1 MRGPEQCGIW
11 AHGATRGVVDTRRV
25 GCAGFARVRGRTWY
39 MGTRGRTWYMGVRGW
54 AYLVHHEHHECTWYR
69 HGCTWYI
76 MSARVYLVPT
86 WVHEFA
92 SVPGTLECAVECAGV
107 PVCTSVPGT
116 WYTSVP
122 GTWYLVHGTWDMG
135 HGSRV
140 YLVQAD
146 MVYQVHSQVHSHT
159 RTIAHTTAFVCMR
172 LYFDGVPGL
181 IASQEVISLH
191 GPQSPMR
198 I

>member
-1 MRGPEQCGIW
+1 MRGSERCGIW

-25 GCAGFARVRGRTWY
+25 GCAGFARVRGRTY
-39 MGTRGRTWYMGVRGW
+39 VGVPGTWVRGRTWYIMSIMSVPGTGTGVPG
-54 AYLVHHEHHECTWYR
+54 
-69 HGCTWYI
+69 TWYI

-107 PVCTSVPGT
+107 PV
-116 WYTSVP
+116 
-122 GTWYLVHGTWDMG
+122 VHGTWDMG
-135 HGSRV
+135 VECTWYRRIRCTR
-140 YLVQAD
+140 Y
-146 MVYQVHSQVHSHT
+146 T
-159 RTIAHTTAFVCMR
+159 RTCTVVYGCVPGTAARALHLVR
-172 LYFDGVPGL
+172 PYNRKGIRSRSDGVPDL
-181 IASQEVISLH
+181 TVIQEVISLH